1 MMLGPAKV
9 SQSTCGMNTS
19 GSAPS
24 SQTENF
30 ISLSMMIV
38 IRRPLFAHTVSM
50 VTVRCSSRSRPCT
63 KGVAIASS
71 AQAAY
76 SRSPLLKLR

>member
-1 MMLGPAKV
+1 MMLGSVKV
-9 SQSTCGMNTS
+9 FQSTCGMNTS

-30 ISLSMMIV
+30 ISLSRMIL
-38 IRRPLFAHTVSM
+38 IGRPLCAHTVSM

-76 SRSPLLKLR
+76 NRSPLAKLK

>member
-1 MMLGPAKV
+1 MMFGSEKCA
-9 SQSTCGMNTS
+9 QSTCGINTR

-24 SQTENF
+24 STAESF
-30 ISLSMMIV
+30 MSLSSAMRIG
-38 IRRPLFAHTVSM
+38 RPLCAHTVSM
-50 VTVRCSSRSRPCT
+50 VTARYSCRSRPCT

-76 SRSPLLKLR
+76 SRSPELKLK

>member
-1 MMLGPAKV
+1 MMLGSAKV

-24 SQTENF
+24 SQAENF
-30 ISLSMMIV
+30 MSLSMVIV
-38 IRRPLFAHTVSM
+38 IGRPLCAHTVSM